1 MKFLV
6 FLTVAAAALLG
17 GPTAHSEEIAPAE
30 IVLQKTDA
38 GWTLTDRRGMSIYVY
53 DDDKSRPGKSACDA
67 RIGASAKEDDGC
79 SKVFPA
85 VKAGPKAKPF
95 GEWSIIERLDGA
107 RQWTF
112 QGRPLYT
119 YVKDTYAGATF
130 GEDEFWHTAFR
141 PRETP
146 PEIKIANTSLG
157 RVLTDLTGMTLYTRD
172 DESMTQQ
179 AACVDGCLAAWKPAL
194 APWVAQPFGNWS
206 AFERKDGTRQW
217 AFKGKPLYT
226 HAGDL
231 EPGSA
236 NGNGAENM
244 WRAAVVES
252 RPPLPSWVTVQKSDM
267 GRVIADQQGR
277 TLYGFAGDIERVKR
291 VSCPEDCIRQNWRLV
306 PAAAEAKPVGNFS
319 VKTIADGS
327 THWAYKELLLYTH
340 VLDEKP
346 GNIRGDR
353 FASANGKRADSGGW
367 WRPLVEDCMCL
378 PLSQESRTKRRKYR

>member
-6 FLTVAAAALLG
+6 FLTVAAVALLG

-112 QGRPLYT
+112 QGQPLYT
-119 YVKDTYAGATF
+119 YVNEPYAGATF
-130 GEDEFWHTAFR
+130 GEDDFWHTAFR

-146 PEIKIANTSLG
+146 PEIKISKTGLG

-172 DESMTQQ
+172 DEGMAQQ
-179 AACVDGCLAAWKPAL
+179 AICGDDCLVDWKPAL
-194 APWVAQPFGNWS
+194 APWVAQPFGSWS
-206 AFERKDGTRQW
+206 VFVRKDGARQW

-226 HAGDL
+226 HEGDVA
-231 EPGSA
+231 PGTA
-236 NGNGAENM
+236 YGDGAENR
-244 WRAAVVES
+244 WRAAVLES

-267 GRVIADQQGR
+267 GRVIADAQGR
-277 TLYGFAGDIERVKR
+277 TLYGFVGDLKKVNRI
-291 VSCPEDCIRQNWRLV
+291 SCSEDCVRQNWRPVL
-306 PAAAEAKPVGNFS
+306 ATAETKPVGNFS
-319 VKTIADGS
+319 VKTVADGS
-327 THWAYKELLLYTH
+327 MQWAYKEVLLYTH

-353 FASANGKRADSGGW
+353 FASGNGNRPYAGGW
-367 WRPLVEDCMCL
+367 WRPLLEGCMCI
-378 PLSQESRTKRRKYR
+378 PTSQSLVQKRSFR